1 MCYRDV
7 KPLTIDLPS
16 ISYHSENLSDFR
28 RTILFLNFHPC
39 SSAQAAIKS
48 DSGMKAVCLAAAGL
62 RNKKSGGIICLQVK
76 NDVLFIN
83 TEGGGDEIIYENC
96 FQLGIWKNSSGSS
109 VLIR

>member
-1 MCYRDV
+1 MIYLV
-7 KPLTIDLPS
+7 FHTIRKIFQIIDEQS
-16 ISYHSENLSDFR
+16 F
-28 RTILFLNFHPC
+28 FLNFHPC

-83 TEGGGDEIIYENC
+83 TEGGGDEIIYENF